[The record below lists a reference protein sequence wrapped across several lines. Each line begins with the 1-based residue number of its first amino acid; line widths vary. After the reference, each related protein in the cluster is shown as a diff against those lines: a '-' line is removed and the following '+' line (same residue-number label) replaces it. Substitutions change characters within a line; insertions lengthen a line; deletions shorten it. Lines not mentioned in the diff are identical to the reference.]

1 MFDLKAV
8 KNYLKHL
15 IIYLMSFMINYLI
28 FIVLMLF
35 ISYKNYIGIQI
46 INVIAWIISMLF
58 VFYVDQKYVP
68 DLVDENNSKELFKFI
83 LVRLLS
89 LIIESIIIFV
99 FIDIFQCNYYLI
111 KLFSL
116 VSLFILNSFYVKNIK
131 FKD

>member
-1 MFDLKAV
+1 MKAV

-58 VFYVDQKYVP
+58 IFYVDQKYVP

-116 VSLFILNSFYVKNIK
+116 MSLFILNSFYVKNIK

>member
-1 MFDLKAV
+1 MKAV

-58 VFYVDQKYVP
+58 IFYVDQKYVP

-83 LVRLLS
+83 LVRILS

-99 FIDIFQCNYYLI
+99 FINIFQYNYYLI

>member
-1 MFDLKAV
+1 MKAV

-46 INVIAWIISMLF
+46 INVIAWLISMLF
-58 VFYVDQKYVP
+58 IFYVDQKYVP

-83 LVRLLS
+83 LVRILS

>member
-1 MFDLKAV
+1 MKAV

-58 VFYVDQKYVP
+58 IFYIDQKYVP

-83 LVRLLS
+83 LVRILS

-99 FIDIFQCNYYLI
+99 FINIFQCNYYLI

-116 VSLFILNSFYVKNIK
+116 MSLFILNSFYVKNIK

>member
-1 MFDLKAV
+1 MKAV

-116 VSLFILNSFYVKNIK
+116 MSLFILNSFYVKNIK

>member
-1 MFDLKAV
+1 MKAV

-99 FIDIFQCNYYLI
+99 FINIFQCNYYLI

-116 VSLFILNSFYVKNIK
+116 MSLFILNSFYVKNIK

>member
-1 MFDLKAV
+1 MKTV

-15 IIYLMSFMINYLI
+15 IIYLMSFIINYLI

-46 INVIAWIISMLF
+46 INVIAWVISMLF
-58 VFYVDQKYVP
+58 IFYVDQKYVP

-83 LVRLLS
+83 LVRILS

-99 FIDIFQCNYYLI
+99 FINIFQYNYYLI

>member
-1 MFDLKAV
+1 MKAV

-46 INVIAWIISMLF
+46 INVIAWLISMLF
-58 VFYVDQKYVP
+58 IFYVDQKYVP

>member
-1 MFDLKAV
+1 MKTV

-15 IIYLMSFMINYLI
+15 IIYLMSFIINYLI

-46 INVIAWIISMLF
+46 FNVIAWVISMLF
-58 VFYVDQKYVP
+58 IFYVDQKYVP

-83 LVRLLS
+83 LVRILS

-99 FIDIFQCNYYLI
+99 FINIFQCNYYLI

>member
-1 MFDLKAV
+1 MKAV

-58 VFYVDQKYVP
+58 VFYIDQKYVP

>member
-1 MFDLKAV
+1 MKAV

-58 VFYVDQKYVP
+58 IFYVDQKYVP

>member
-46 INVIAWIISMLF
+46 INVIAWLISMLF
-58 VFYVDQKYVP
+58 IFYVDQKYVP

>member
-1 MFDLKAV
+1 MKAV

-15 IIYLMSFMINYLI
+15 IIYLMSFLINYLI

-99 FIDIFQCNYYLI
+99 FINIFQCNYYLI

-116 VSLFILNSFYVKNIK
+116 MSLFILNSFYVKNIK

>member
-1 MFDLKAV
+1 MKAV

>member
-1 MFDLKAV
+1 
-8 KNYLKHL
+8 
-15 IIYLMSFMINYLI
+15 MSFMINYLI

-58 VFYVDQKYVP
+58 IFYVDQKYVP
-68 DLVDENNSKELFKFI
+68 DLVDENNSKDLFKFI
-83 LVRLLS
+83 LVRILS

-99 FIDIFQCNYYLI
+99 FINIFQCNYYLI

-116 VSLFILNSFYVKNIK
+116 MSLFILNSFYVKNIK

>member
-1 MFDLKAV
+1 MKAV

-58 VFYVDQKYVP
+58 IFYVDQKYVP

-83 LVRLLS
+83 LVRILS

-99 FIDIFQCNYYLI
+99 FINIFQCNYYLI

-116 VSLFILNSFYVKNIK
+116 MSLFILNSFYVKNIK

>member
-1 MFDLKAV
+1 MKAV

-58 VFYVDQKYVP
+58 IFYVDQKYVP

-83 LVRLLS
+83 LVRILS